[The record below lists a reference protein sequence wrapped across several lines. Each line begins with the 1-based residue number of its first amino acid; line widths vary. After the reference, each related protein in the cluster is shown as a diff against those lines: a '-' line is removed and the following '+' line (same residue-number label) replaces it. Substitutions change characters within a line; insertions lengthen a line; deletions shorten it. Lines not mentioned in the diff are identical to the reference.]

1 MAQETLEFLNRM
13 TAGIMRGRPRPVTAR
28 IRRLANGNFVG
39 SVSEPWADG
48 WGRWHVQVENVGTV
62 RAQAERAR
70 RAIAREVRARQG
82 EQRVSIRLA
91 TAPAVTDTGRRTWS
105 EAL

>member
-1 MAQETLEFLNRM
+1 MQETLEFLNRM
-13 TAGIMRGRPRPVTAR
+13 ASVGILRGRPRPVTAR
-28 IRRLANGNFVG
+28 IRRLSNGNIMG

-48 WGRWHVQVENVGTV
+48 WGRWHVQVEAIGTE
-62 RAQAERAR
+62 RAQRERAR

-82 EQRVSIRLA
+82 EQRVSVHLA
-91 TAPAVTDTGRRTWS
+91 TPPAVTDTGRRTWS